1 MYHSN
6 ININKLLTS
15 PFLFCLI
22 EYPKNK
28 ESWFY
33 IFQIIIPLII
43 ASLIHFING
52 GFADSV
58 IYYLLPINIAM
69 LLVSY
74 QIRYDYIKE
83 SDKHGL
89 SEEQIKE
96 GVYERFYIDIHSICM
111 LFTLTTILSLL
122 YILMPYFIKILII
135 GYIISNVLFI
145 INLIQA
151 EYYASTEL
159 THIDNP
165 SYMPFSIVD
174 VKRRIYR
181 YLAFSI
187 MLIIGIFL
195 TIL

>member
-1 MYHSN
+1 
-6 ININKLLTS
+6 
-15 PFLFCLI
+15 
-22 EYPKNK
+22 
-28 ESWFY
+28 
-33 IFQIIIPLII
+33 
-43 ASLIHFING
+43 
-52 GFADSV
+52 
-58 IYYLLPINIAM
+58 M